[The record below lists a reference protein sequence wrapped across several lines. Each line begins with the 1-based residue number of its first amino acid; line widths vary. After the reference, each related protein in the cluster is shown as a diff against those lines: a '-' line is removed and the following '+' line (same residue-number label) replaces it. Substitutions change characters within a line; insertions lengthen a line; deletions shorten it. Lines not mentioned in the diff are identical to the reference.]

1 MTQKRASDDDTD
13 DDDTGRPGPSQ
24 IDQSEATRTS
34 KRIASSSFAV
44 PHPPTSPPRLTVV
57 SKGKN
62 KGRKKTTKTTT
73 VETTTTTT
81 KQKVT
86 TKIVREH
93 DPTDGDDGPR
103 RSRRNRTDVGSHRTA
118 VYDYENGFRVKVGER
133 DWAEDPKY
141 AHYYVKGG
149 LSKKKRHNS
158 GKGKRTEKAGEKTSK
173 GKKRPAESEEEEE
186 GHEEDETAGEA
197 EEADPEAEWIQV
209 VVDEEGEVNTKRLF
223 RPASSYEY
231 IRVDRGAVNIS
242 FMKTFEESSYS
253 AGAIDLGPNGVKEA
267 QIVKRAHMIFV
278 CTEGEVKVQLHETEF
293 RVKKGDSFS
302 APCFNQYSITNESSS
317 KSAKLI
323 FFQSKLT

>member
-1 MTQKRASDDDTD
+1 MSILGIFRLNFSGASDDDTD

-103 RSRRNRTDVGSHRTA
+103 RSRRNRTDVSNRKNFFIQYTISQT
-118 VYDYENGFRVKVGER
+118 YCSKVGMR
-133 DWAEDPKY
+133 
-141 AHYYVKGG
+141 
-149 LSKKKRHNS
+149 
-158 GKGKRTEKAGEKTSK
+158 
-173 GKKRPAESEEEEE
+173 EEF
-186 GHEEDETAGEA
+186 AR
-197 EEADPEAEWIQV
+197 QV
-209 VVDEEGEVNTKRLF
+209 
-223 RPASSYEY
+223 
-231 IRVDRGAVNIS
+231 
-242 FMKTFEESSYS
+242 
-253 AGAIDLGPNGVKEA
+253 
-267 QIVKRAHMIFV
+267 
-278 CTEGEVKVQLHETEF
+278 
-293 RVKKGDSFS
+293 
-302 APCFNQYSITNESSS
+302 
-317 KSAKLI
+317 
-323 FFQSKLT
+323 